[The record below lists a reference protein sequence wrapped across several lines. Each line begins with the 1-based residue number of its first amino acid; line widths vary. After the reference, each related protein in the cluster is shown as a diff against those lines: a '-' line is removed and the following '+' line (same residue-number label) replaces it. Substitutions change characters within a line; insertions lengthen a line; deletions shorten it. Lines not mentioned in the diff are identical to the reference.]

1 MRIQLSMVLLA
12 GWMAGCASGTGA
24 PQVSPDVMAARTA
37 PEPATLEAVQP
48 EAPRQADDTV
58 EVRRSAPTGYRA
70 ATHDGELVY
79 CKSTTT
85 LGSRLKKEVC
95 MTPEQ
100 HKDLEQTSERNRQE
114 LKKSIGICSG
124 GTGFGSCN
132 GG

>member
-1 MRIQLSMVLLA
+1 MPADFTSDTV
-12 GWMAGCASGTGA
+12 AGCASGTGA
-24 PQVSPDVMAARTA
+24 PQVTPDATSAQVA
-37 PEPATLEAVQP
+37 PDPAKLAAVQP

-58 EVRRSAPTGYRA
+58 EVRRNAPTGYRV

-114 LKKSIGICSG
+114 LKKSIGMCDGSV
-124 GTGFGSCN
+124 GFGACN